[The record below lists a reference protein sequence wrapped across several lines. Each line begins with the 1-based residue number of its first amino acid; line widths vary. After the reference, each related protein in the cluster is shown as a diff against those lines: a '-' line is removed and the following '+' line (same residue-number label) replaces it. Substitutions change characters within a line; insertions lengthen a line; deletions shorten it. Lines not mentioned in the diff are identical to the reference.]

1 MISLETSQLMSL
13 LLMAALLPVL
23 FHRPLARLL
32 GLLWPGGSE
41 EERRE
46 VAGGLAIYVSLS
58 GLLFAIETVTATVE
72 FSLWW
77 LQALLFSAV
86 LLGTVEQVLRL
97 PTQFAIP
104 IRLLLVMVA
113 FLGGFGFNIAGP
125 DSFRE
130 TLLNIPLTLLFYLGM
145 MASVSVLDRLP
156 GLATGV
162 TLLMAATLLGL
173 VLHWPAETAPLVLLA
188 VAGICMGHLL
198 GNQWSAR
205 LRLGVAAQ
213 LQFAM
218 LLSAVTIASRSWGFT
233 LGFVF
238 ISLLA
243 VAIPMVDRF
252 FSALLRFSTGKEQPA
267 SDHLQS
273 LLLSVGFSERWIVY
287 AVWIVMLQVGVLVN
301 VVYTTESLAILVA
314 GGASLVC
321 LYSFGLMVLVRLG
334 DRMERHRDPG
344 RLRILFLSHYYH
356 PEVNAPASRLYEH
369 ARCWARAGH
378 EVTVI
383 TAVPSA
389 PHGWAFAG
397 YRNVPWQEE
406 VIEGVRVI
414 RVWTFMAANRRR
426 IRRSLNYASYMVSA
440 VVALLLVRR
449 HDVVVATSPQF
460 FCGLA
465 GAVASVFRKE
475 PFVLEVRDI
484 WPESIVAVDAGRRNF
499 VYGVLI
505 FLARWMYRRAAR
517 IVTVGDGYRDKL
529 IADHGLDPNSIDV
542 VCNGVDFHLFDPSCC
557 EGPRTT
563 LEQMKLADK
572 FVVSYVGT
580 VGMAH
585 GLDVVLRAGEL
596 LKRREDIA
604 FLIAGDGSERG
615 NLERRAREMNLSNVH
630 FAGLLRKEEIP
641 RLIGE
646 SDACLVHLRDKPLFA
661 TVLPSKLFEAMAMER
676 PVIMGV
682 RGGSA
687 EIVAR
692 HNAGICIPPEDA
704 EALARAVERIAANRE
719 MAAFMGANG
728 AAYVREHHARERL
741 ADRYAELLSSLR
753 RDRVLVGGALPS
765 PDVTRTDQQ
774 PGVNAPH
781 P

>member
-1 MISLETSQLMSL
+1 MISLESHQLISL

-23 FHRPLARLL
+23 LYRPIVRLVVTIWGTGSDSECREVAAGFSIYLSLA
-32 GLLWPGGSE
+32 GLLW
-41 EERRE
+41 
-46 VAGGLAIYVSLS
+46 
-58 GLLFAIETVTATVE
+58 AIEAVTLTEE
-72 FSLWW
+72 FSLAW
-77 LQALLFSAV
+77 LQVLLLSAV
-86 LLGTVEQVLRL
+86 LLGTLEQVMRL
-97 PTQFAIP
+97 PTQLAIP
-104 IRLLLVMVA
+104 IRLSLVLVA
-113 FLGGFGFNIAGP
+113 FLGGFGFDIAPSEG
-125 DSFRE
+125 FLQ
-130 TLLNIPLTLLFYLGM
+130 TLVNIPLTLLFYLGI
-145 MASVSVLDRLP
+145 MASISLLDRLA

-173 VLHWPAETAPLVLLA
+173 VLHWPAETAPLVLLV
-188 VAGICMGHLL
+188 VAGISMGHLL
-198 GNQWSAR
+198 GNQWSVR
-205 LRLGVAAQ
+205 LRLGIAAQ
-213 LQFAM
+213 LQFAV

-252 FSALLRFSTGKEQPA
+252 FSALLRFSTGKGQPA

-314 GGASLVC
+314 GGASLIC
-321 LYSFGLMVLVRLG
+321 LYTFGLMVLVRVG
-334 DRMERHRDPG
+334 DRMERQRDPG
-344 RLRILFLSHYYH
+344 RLRILFLSHYYY

-369 ARCWARAGH
+369 ARCWTRAGH

-389 PHGWAFAG
+389 PHGWPFAG
-397 YRNVPWQEE
+397 YRNLPWQEE

-426 IRRSLNYASYMVSA
+426 VRRSLNYLSFMFSA
-440 VVALLLVRR
+440 LVALLLVRR
-449 HDVVVATSPQF
+449 HHVLVATTPQF

-465 GAVASVFRKE
+465 GAVASRFRKE

-484 WPESIVAVDAGRRNF
+484 WPESIVAVDAGRRNR
-499 VYGVLI
+499 VYTVLLS
-505 FLARWMYRRAAR
+505 LARWMYAQADRV
-517 IVTVGDGYRDKL
+517 VTVGDGYKEKL
-529 IADHGLDPNSIDV
+529 VEDHGLPANSIDV
-542 VCNGVDFHLFDPSCC
+542 VCNGVDFQLFDPSLCDG
-557 EGPRTT
+557 ERRT
-563 LEQMKLADK
+563 LAKLGLKDK

-585 GLDVVLRAGEL
+585 GLEVMLRAAEI

-604 FLIAGDGSERG
+604 FLIAGDGSERAH
-615 NLERRAREMNLSNVH
+615 LERRAKEMNLSNVH
-630 FAGLLRKEEIP
+630 FTGLLRKEEIP

-676 PVIMGV
+676 PVIIGV

-687 EIVAR
+687 EIIAR
-692 HNAGICIPPEDA
+692 HNAGICIPPENA
-704 EALARAVERIAANRE
+704 GELARAVERIAANRE

-728 AAYVREHHARERL
+728 AGYVREHHARERL
-741 ADRYAELLSSLR
+741 ADQYAELLSGLR
-753 RDRVLVGGALPS
+753 RDRLFRGELLPL
-765 PDVTRTDQQ
+765 PDLARTDEQ
-774 PGVNAPH
+774 PGINAPR